1 MGKLLIVLGLG
12 IALIGVILYYAP
24 WLLNWFGKLPGDIR
38 IEREGGSFYFPIV
51 SMIIAS
57 VVLSVIVN
65 LFLRR

>member
-1 MGKLLIVLGLG
+1 MGKLLIVLGLA
-12 IALIGVILYYAP
+12 IALLGVILYYAP

-38 IEREGGSFYFPIV
+38 IERDGGSFYFPIV

>member
-1 MGKLLIVLGLG
+1 MLIVLGLA
-12 IALIGVILYYAP
+12 IALLGVILYYAP

-38 IEREGGSFYFPIV
+38 IERDGGSFYFPIV